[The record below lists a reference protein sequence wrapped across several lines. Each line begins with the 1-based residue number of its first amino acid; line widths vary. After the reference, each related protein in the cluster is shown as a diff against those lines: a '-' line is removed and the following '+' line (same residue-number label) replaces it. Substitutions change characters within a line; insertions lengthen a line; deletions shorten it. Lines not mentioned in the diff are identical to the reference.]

1 MEQLLA
7 MRTSRRFI
15 SSRLTADVEI
25 TLQFI
30 AMQVWGVEGRGLERR
45 GKEGIGEKGRREV
58 GRQRRRRGRERKE
71 EERGRGGGGGG
82 GRRGGEVELRA
93 CELVTSI
100 EIISLSISCYTL
112 LVFAGQVWYA
122 EEIPGLV
129 PEEGKGISLL
139 QARHCSLDLDC

>member
-1 MEQLLA
+1 

>member
-1 MEQLLA
+1 

-30 AMQVWGVEGRGLERR
+30 AMQVWGVEGRGLER
-45 GKEGIGEKGRREV
+45 GE
-58 GRQRRRRGRERKE
+58 RRGLERKGGGRGE
-71 EERGRGGGGGG
+71 GRGGGGERRGLERKGGGRGGGGGG
-82 GRRGGEVELRA
+82 GRKGGEVELRE

-100 EIISLSISCYTL
+100 EIISLPISCYTL

>member
-1 MEQLLA
+1 M
-7 MRTSRRFI
+7 
-15 SSRLTADVEI
+15 
-25 TLQFI
+25 
-30 AMQVWGVEGRGLERR
+30 
-45 GKEGIGEKGRREV
+45 
-58 GRQRRRRGRERKE
+58 
-71 EERGRGGGGGG
+71 
-82 GRRGGEVELRA
+82 ELRA

>member
-1 MEQLLA
+1 

-45 GKEGIGEKGRREV
+45 GEEEIGEKGRREG
-58 GRQRRRRGRERKE
+58 GRERRRRERERKE
-71 EERGRGGGGGG
+71 EERGGGGGGG

-139 QARHCSLDLDC
+139 QAQHYSLDLDC

>member
-1 MEQLLA
+1 M
-7 MRTSRRFI
+7 
-15 SSRLTADVEI
+15 
-25 TLQFI
+25 
-30 AMQVWGVEGRGLERR
+30 ERR
-45 GKEGIGEKGRREV
+45 GKEGIGEKGRREG
-58 GRQRRRRGRERKE
+58 GRQRRRRERERKE
-71 EERGRGGGGGG
+71 EERGGGGGGG